1 MMSSCSLSALLTASD
16 IPSAI
21 GSDPFNL
28 LDEDTLAILISLIS
42 SISSKAVATDERK
55 RNPGPRFAPKVS
67 PDRAKQTRGDFRC
80 KARPRISLA
89 LIRCYGLRRYRR
101 NKRYKNSQGILVQ

>member
-67 PDRAKQTRGDFRC
+67 PGLLRC